1 MNAYKPLWAL
11 SFFCALVACNST
23 HFTTH
28 DRAFDLNDMEVHRVR
43 QIFGAHCV
51 LKQVRGSRTIA
62 HASHA
67 QEVTVY
73 TIKTQNT
80 APEAGWYVADIAYR
94 GHRDNLYFNPQN
106 TTYLCGSELWRAY
119 RDGLRSHPLLTTP
132 ILTNSTF
139 R

>member
-1 MNAYKPLWAL
+1 MNAYKAL
-11 SFFCALVACNST
+11 LTLSAFGILGACENM
-23 HFTTH
+23 HFTTPRTAAGL
-28 DRAFDLNDMEVHRVR
+28 DDMEVHRVR

-73 TIKTQNT
+73 TITTQNT
-80 APEAGWYVADIAYR
+80 APTPGWYAADIAYR

-106 TTYLCGSELWRAY
+106 ATYLCGSELWRAY
-119 RDGLRSHPLLTTP
+119 RDGLRPHPLLTTP
-132 ILTNSTF
+132 ILTGVTF